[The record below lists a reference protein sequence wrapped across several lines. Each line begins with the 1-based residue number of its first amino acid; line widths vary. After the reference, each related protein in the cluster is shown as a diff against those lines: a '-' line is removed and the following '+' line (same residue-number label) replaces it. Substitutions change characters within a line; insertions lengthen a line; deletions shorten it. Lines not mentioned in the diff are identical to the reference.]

1 MKPGHEELPAP
12 VDPLAALVGAD
23 AGDPPVGDR
32 DVAVEPL
39 AGERGEDARALD
51 HGVGRGV
58 AARDGD
64 QVRAAHRPTMSSGR
78 TGTRVSGW
86 PVAAR
91 SAATT
96 AGVEEIVGGSPIP
109 RRP

>member
-1 MKPGHEELPAP
+1 MGVDQAGNEVLPAP
-12 VDPLAALVGAD
+12 VDPLAARVGAD

-32 DVAVEPL
+32 HVAVEPL
-39 AGERGEDARALD
+39 AREGGEDLRALD
-51 HGVGRGV
+51 DGVGLRV
-58 AARDGD
+58 PARHRD
-64 QVRAAHRPTMSSGR
+64 QPHSPTISSGR
-78 TGTRVSGW
+78 TGTLDSGL

-109 RRP
+109 RSP